1 MYMRGQL
8 AHSLHAGLSPDEVP
22 IIAQSGEGV
31 VSRRGMAA
39 LGANNLRKLNRGEGI
54 SEGAQVFNVYINAND
69 AKSFRD
75 MLVQHP
81 DVFESAIIDALNKNK
96 PIRSAIR
103 NRI

>member
-1 MYMRGQL
+1 M
-8 AHSLHAGLSPDEVP
+8 PDEVP

-31 VSRRGMAA
+31 VSRRGMSA
-39 LGANNLRKLNRGEGI
+39 LGVNNLRKLNRGESVG
-54 SEGAQVFNVYINAND
+54 EGSQIFNVYINAND

-81 DVFESAIIDALNKNK
+81 DIFENAIIDALNKNK